1 MDRRVAF
8 VSGAS
13 RGMGAESAV
22 ALARAGF
29 DVAITARTL
38 DAGEAYDHVGK
49 VAPLPGSLRATAA
62 AVEAAGGKALCL
74 QADILDPDAI
84 DKAAQSALDEFGRI
98 DLLFNNAIYQG
109 AGVQERVLEVTPDQL
124 RAIYQGNVLTPL
136 ALVQRFLP
144 TMLEQSGAT
153 IINMLSATA
162 FIDPPAPADQGGW
175 GFAYPAS
182 KAALQRMAG
191 ALRAEYPESGLRV
204 LNIEPG
210 LVMTELH
217 KASGID
223 EKVLARFAPTPA
235 SSIAA
240 VIAWLADNDPSEEWK
255 AQPCMRGPAMAKELG
270 LLDVPSFLPE
280 GAPESGETRSH
291 T

>member
-1 MDRRVAF
+1 MNRRVAF

-13 RGMGAESAV
+13 RGIGAESAV

-62 AVEAAGGKALCL
+62 AIEAAGGKALCL
-74 QADILDPDAI
+74 QADILDPDSI
-84 DKAAQSALDEFGRI
+84 DKAAQLALDQFGRI

-109 AGVQERVLEVTPDQL
+109 AGNQEKVLEVTPDQL
-124 RAIYQGNVLTPL
+124 RAVYQGNVLTPL
-136 ALVQRFLP
+136 ALVQHFLP
-144 TMLEQSGAT
+144 TMLKQSSST
-153 IINMLSATA
+153 IINMLSGTA

-182 KAALQRMAG
+182 KAGLQRLAG
-191 ALRAEYPESGLRV
+191 ALRAEHPDSGLRV

-210 LVMTELH
+210 LVVTELM

-223 EKVLARFAPTPA
+223 EAVLGRFSPTPA

-240 VIAWLADNDPSEEWK
+240 VIAWLADNDPGEEWQG
-255 AQPCMRGPAMAKELG
+255 QPCMRGPSMAEELG
-270 LLDVPSFLPE
+270 FLDLASFLPE
-280 GAPESGETRSH
+280 AT
-291 T
+291 

>member
-1 MDRRVAF
+1 MSRRVAF

-13 RGMGAESAV
+13 RGIGAESAV

-62 AVEAAGGKALCL
+62 AIEAEGGKALCL
-74 QADILDPDAI
+74 QADILDPAAVDQ
-84 DKAAQSALDEFGRI
+84 AAQSALEEFGRI

-109 AGVQERVLEVTPDQL
+109 AGNQERVLELTPGQL

-144 TMLEQSGAT
+144 TMLKQSGST
-153 IINMLSATA
+153 IINMLSGTA

-175 GFAYPAS
+175 GFAYPSS
-182 KAALQRMAG
+182 KAAIQRLAG
-191 ALRAEYPESGLRV
+191 ALRSEYPESGLRI
-204 LNIEPG
+204 LNTEPG
-210 LVMTELH
+210 LVVTELM

-223 EKVLARFAPTPA
+223 EGVLGRFSPTPA

-240 VIAWLADNDPSEEWK
+240 VIAWLADNDPSEEWQG
-255 AQPCMRGPAMAKELG
+255 QPCMRGPAMAEELG

-280 GAPESGETRSH
+280 AT
-291 T
+291 

>member
-1 MDRRVAF
+1 MSRRVAF

-13 RGMGAESAV
+13 RGIGAESAV

-62 AVEAAGGKALCL
+62 AIEAEGGKALCL
-74 QADILDPDAI
+74 QADILDSAAVDQ
-84 DKAAQSALDEFGRI
+84 AAQSALEEFGRI

-109 AGVQERVLEVTPDQL
+109 AGNQERVLELTPDQL

-144 TMLEQSGAT
+144 TMLKQSGST
-153 IINMLSATA
+153 IINMLSGTA

-175 GFAYPAS
+175 GFAYPSS
-182 KAALQRMAG
+182 KAALQRLAG
-191 ALRAEYPESGLRV
+191 ALRSEYPESGLRT

-210 LVMTELH
+210 LVVTELM

-223 EKVLARFAPTPA
+223 EGVLGRFSPTPA

-240 VIAWLADNDPSEEWK
+240 VIAWLADNDPSEEWQ
-255 AQPCMRGPAMAKELG
+255 AQPCVRGPAMAEELG
-270 LLDVPSFLPE
+270 LLDVPSFLT
-280 GAPESGETRSH
+280 ET

>member
-1 MDRRVAF
+1 MDRKVAF

-13 RGMGAESAV
+13 RGIGAESAV
-22 ALARAGF
+22 ALAQAGF

-38 DAGEAYDHVGK
+38 DSGEAYDHVGK

-74 QADILDPDAI
+74 QADILDPAAI
-84 DKAAQSALDEFGRI
+84 DKAAQLTLDEFGRI

-136 ALVQRFLP
+136 DLVQRFLP
-144 TMLEQSGAT
+144 TMLKGGGGT
-153 IINMLSATA
+153 IINMLSGTA

-191 ALRAEYPESGLRV
+191 ALRVEHADSGLRV

-210 LVMTELH
+210 MVLTELM

-223 EKVLARFAPTPA
+223 EKVLGKFKPTPA

-240 VIAWLADNDPSEEWK
+240 VIAWLADNEPSDEWK
-255 AQPCMRGPAMAKELG
+255 AQPCMRGPAMAEELG
-270 LLDVPSFLPE
+270 LLGVPSFFL
-280 GAPESGETRSH
+280 
-291 T
+291 

>member
-1 MDRRVAF
+1 MSRRVAF

-13 RGMGAESAV
+13 RGIGAESAV

-29 DVAITARTL
+29 DLAITARTL

-74 QADILDPDAI
+74 QADILDADAVTE
-84 DKAAQSALDEFGRI
+84 AAELTLDQFGRI

-144 TMLEQSGAT
+144 KMLEQGGGT

-162 FIDPPAPADQGGW
+162 FVDPPAPADQGGW

-210 LVMTELH
+210 MVLTELM

-223 EKVLARFAPTPA
+223 EKVLGKFQPTPA

-240 VIAWLADNDPSEEWK
+240 VIAWLADNEPTDEWK
-255 AQPCMRGPAMAKELG
+255 AQPCMRGPMLAEELG
-270 LLDVPSFLPE
+270 FLAAPSLLPANQTDP
-280 GAPESGETRSH
+280 G
-291 T
+291 

>member
-13 RGMGAESAV
+13 RGIGAESAV

-38 DAGEAYDHVGK
+38 GDGEAYDHVGK

-62 AVEAAGGKALCL
+62 AVEAEGGRALCL
-74 QADILDPDAI
+74 QADILEPEAVE
-84 DKAAQSALDEFGRI
+84 KAAQSTLDEFGRI
-98 DLLFNNAIYQG
+98 DLLFNNAVYQG
-109 AGVQERVLEVTPDQL
+109 AGVQERLLEVTADQV
-124 RAIYQGNVLTPL
+124 RAIHQGNVLTPL
-136 ALVQRFLP
+136 VLVQRFLP
-144 TMLEQSGAT
+144 KMVEQGGGT
-153 IINMLSATA
+153 IVNMLSATA

-182 KAALQRMAG
+182 KAALARMAG
-191 ALRAEYPESGLRV
+191 TIRAEHPASGLRIF
-204 LNIEPG
+204 NIEPG
-210 LVMTELH
+210 TVVTELM

-223 EKVLARFAPTPA
+223 EAVLERFKPTSA

-240 VIAWLADNDPSEEWK
+240 VVAWLAENEPSDAWK
-255 AQPCMRGPAMAKELG
+255 AEACLRGPALAKELG
-270 LLDVPSFLPE
+270 LLDSPSYLP
-280 GAPESGETRSH
+280 T
-291 T
+291 

>member
-1 MDRRVAF
+1 MSRRVAF

-13 RGMGAESAV
+13 RGIGAESAV
-22 ALARAGF
+22 ALAGAGF

-74 QADILDPDAI
+74 QADILDADAVAE
-84 DKAAQSALDEFGRI
+84 AAELTLDEFGRI

-144 TMLEQSGAT
+144 KMLEQGSGT

-162 FIDPPAPADQGGW
+162 FVDPPAPADQGGW

-210 LVMTELH
+210 MVLTELM
-217 KASGID
+217 KANGID
-223 EKVLARFAPTPA
+223 EKVLGKFQPTPA

-240 VIAWLADNDPSEEWK
+240 VIAWLADNEPTDEWK
-255 AQPCMRGPAMAKELG
+255 AQPCMRGPVLAEELG
-270 LLDVPSFLPE
+270 FLAAPSLLPANQTDP
-280 GAPESGETRSH
+280 G
-291 T
+291 

>member
-13 RGMGAESAV
+13 RGIGAETAV
-22 ALARAGF
+22 ALAGVGF

-38 DAGEAYDHVGK
+38 GEGEAYDHVGK

-62 AVEAAGGKALCL
+62 AIEAAGGKALCL
-74 QADILDPDAI
+74 QADILEPAAI
-84 DKAAQSALDEFGRI
+84 EKAAQSTLDAFGRI
-98 DLLFNNAIYQG
+98 DLLFNNAVYQG
-109 AGVQERVLEVTPDQL
+109 AGVQGRLLEVTPDQL
-124 RAIYQGNVLTPL
+124 QAILQGNVLTPL

-144 TMLEQSGAT
+144 VMLEQGGGT

-182 KAALQRMAG
+182 KAALARMAG
-191 ALRAEYPESGLRV
+191 AIRVEHPESGIRV

-210 LVMTELH
+210 TVVTELM

-223 EKVLARFAPTPA
+223 AAVLERFKPTSA
-235 SSIAA
+235 ASIAA
-240 VIAWLADNDPSEEWK
+240 VVCWLIENELTEAWKKEL
-255 AQPCMRGPAMAKELG
+255 CLRGPAIAKELG
-270 LLDVPSFLPE
+270 LLDVPSYLH
-280 GAPESGETRSH
+280 S
-291 T
+291 